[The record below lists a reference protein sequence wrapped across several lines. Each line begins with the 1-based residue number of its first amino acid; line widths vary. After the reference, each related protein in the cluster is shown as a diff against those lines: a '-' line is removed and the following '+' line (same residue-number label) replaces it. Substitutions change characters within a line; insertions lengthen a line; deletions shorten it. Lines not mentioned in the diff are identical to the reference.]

1 MQWLPA
7 IPFQNAGWLL
17 PLSSDTA
24 QVLANLIYD
33 TSDQH
38 GPLADVD
45 IACETLCIQLSKD
58 PALAIFSLVELLARH
73 PESAAKS
80 FSLEEHASWFGQIA
94 AELFLD
100 RNRQMLT
107 GQLATKLELESENSS
122 SFEQFRC
129 LAAQTLAEPLDSWID
144 YAGQWFSVTGQ
155 APSKSWLEQLPRLE
169 SQEDESQ
176 EDESQED
183 ESSNLESPNAD
194 SPDINH
200 MLQVASLGYGQASVD
215 LYRIA
220 RNQNELRSLRQRFS
234 SKLQAEKMASLRQ
247 LAYGLSHEINNPLA
261 SIRTRA
267 EQLMLDERQQRR
279 RDQLQRIVDSVMRSH
294 EMIADMMYFAKPP
307 KPQTET
313 VDPWELTQV
322 VVQEFQQDA
331 LRHDIELK
339 AAAELSS
346 GNRQPPRKMTILCDP
361 HQIGDAL
368 RALVRNS
375 IEAIGQRGSISVMV
389 QANGRRINWTV
400 TDSGPGLTPEA
411 SRHAFDPYFS
421 GREAGRGLGL
431 GLCRVYRVARAH
443 GGGASIEHTE
453 VGCRARMWVPTKLR
467 TAASD

>member
-58 PALAIFSLVELLARH
+58 PALAIFSLAELLARH

-107 GQLATKLELESENSS
+107 GQLATKLERASTNSS

-129 LAAQTLAEPLDSWID
+129 LAAKTLAEPLESWSD
-144 YAGQWFSVTGQ
+144 HAEQWFSLTGQ
-155 APSKSWLEQLPRLE
+155 TPSKSRLEQLPRLE
-169 SQEDESQ
+169 SPEQTR
-176 EDESQED
+176 
-183 ESSNLESPNAD
+183 
-194 SPDINH
+194 SPDIDH
-200 MLQVASLGYGQASVD
+200 TLQVASLGFGQASVD

-313 VDPWELTQV
+313 VDPWELTQAV
-322 VVQEFQQDA
+322 IQEFQQDA

-339 AAAELSS
+339 ATAELSS
-346 GNRQPPRKMTILCDP
+346 GKRKPPRQRTILCDP

-375 IEAIGQRGSISVMV
+375 IEAIGQRGSISIVV
-389 QANGRRINWTV
+389 QVNGRRVNWTV

-453 VGCRARMWVPTKLR
+453 VGCRARMWVPIK
-467 TAASD
+467 S